1 MNHDAEFGRLMA
13 GLRAGDPAAVA
24 EVARRY
30 GRVIRTVVRRN
41 LHPRLRTRLDSI
53 DVVQDVWASFLRA
66 DRGRLDFENPAA
78 LIGYLKQVAYNRAVE
93 VYRERFETQKNDI
106 RRETPGED
114 RGHAVVCPDTPS
126 MCVSAGE
133 QYEQL
138 MNQLPE
144 GHRVILRKLR
154 EGHDNEDIARM
165 AGVSLSTVNRV
176 VKRLKEM
183 AGV

>member
-1 MNHDAEFGRLMA
+1 MNHDADFARLMA
-13 GLRAGDPAAVA
+13 GLRTGDPAAVA

-30 GRVIRTVVRRN
+30 GRLIRATVRRN

-53 DVVQDVWASFLRA
+53 DVVQDVWASVLRA

-78 LIGYLKQVAYNRAVE
+78 LIGYLRQMAYHRTVE
-93 VYRERFETQKNDI
+93 VYRERFETLKNDI
-106 RRETPGED
+106 TRETPGEAD
-114 RGHAVVCPDTPS
+114 GRAVVCPDTPS

-133 QYEQL
+133 QYERL
-138 MNQLPE
+138 LNKLPP
-144 GHRVILRKLR
+144 GHQVILHGLR
-154 EGHDNEDIARM
+154 QGHDNEDIARM
-165 AGVSLSTVNRV
+165 AKVSLSTVNRV

>member
-1 MNHDAEFGRLMA
+1 MNHDVEFAQLMDD
-13 GLRAGDPAAVA
+13 LRAGDPAAVA

-30 GRVIRTVVRRN
+30 GRIIRAVVRRN

-66 DRGRLDFENPAA
+66 DRDRLEFESPGA
-78 LIGYLKQVAYNRAVE
+78 LVAYLQQVAYHRTVE

-106 RRETPGED
+106 TRETPGETGV
-114 RGHAVVCPDTPS
+114 RPRVSPPTPS

-138 MNQLPE
+138 LNKLPE

-154 EGHDNEDIARM
+154 EGHDNQDIARM
-165 AGVSLSTVNRV
+165 ANVSLSTVNRV
-176 VKRLKEM
+176 VKRLKEL